1 MVKSPP
7 FSKQASAPS
16 TSTHRESFANSV
28 LRHEPQL
35 QSWRSRFLLKPN
47 HVRLLAYSRILI
59 LPIFEANCTR
69 YTSSSA
75 WAAGCSWRAR
85 SRNMVSAAQ
94 TVLSSSS
101 GGVPSYDSNTKA
113 SPHRSPARARKY
125 EASIFDASK
134 EKFSFPIYLFFS
146 FFPCSLFR
154 DRWLLQLLPDRPR
167 PSALVLLTR

>member
-1 MVKSPP
+1 
-7 FSKQASAPS
+7 
-16 TSTHRESFANSV
+16 V

-47 HVRLLAYSRILI
+47 HVRLLAYSQILI

-75 WAAGCSWRAR
+75 WAAGCSRRAG

-113 SPHRSPARARKY
+113 SPIALPRVRASMKLQYLMHQRKSSLFLSTSSSP
-125 EASIFDASK
+125 
-134 EKFSFPIYLFFS
+134 SFPTL
-146 FFPCSLFR
+146 CSEIDGR
-154 DRWLLQLLPDRPR
+154 STPP
-167 PSALVLLTR
+167 